1 MPKLRALDVWTY
13 NLQDGTSARF
23 TFGPAEKT
31 TSVWSR
37 DGKMI
42 ALHFRSGSVSK
53 HEQIAQIATQ
63 SSHSPN
69 EDPACNPTFEPL
81 TILGIGV

>member
-23 TFGPAEKT
+23 TFGSAEKT

-42 ALHFRSGSVSK
+42 ALHF
-53 HEQIAQIATQ
+53 
-63 SSHSPN
+63 
-69 EDPACNPTFEPL
+69 DPAVFRNTSKL
-81 TILGIGV
+81 RK

>member
-42 ALHFRSGSVSK
+42 TLHF
-53 HEQIAQIATQ
+53 
-63 SSHSPN
+63 
-69 EDPACNPTFEPL
+69 DPAVFRNTSTL
-81 TILGIGV
+81 RK